1 MLSPRGQAGL
11 EAKFLASV
19 SASASK
25 TCPRPRPRPRAIGL
39 GLSSNFLFWPRENAF
54 SCICWKTAGGVSKIS
69 TANQPGSQQGVR
81 CCSWATYQE
90 MRTGLF
96 SHYRTATASQSPS
109 ATCLSTASQQLHR
122 YLTVINSEAFDP
134 SAKSSRLDRL
144 ALDFPLLQP
153 LFSRMFCV
161 PASSAPVG
169 RIFSQSGI
177 IMSAR
182 RAHMSNAVLGHWSFW
197 SAIVT
202 CRSW

>member
-1 MLSPRGQAGL
+1 MLSLRGQAGL

-25 TCPRPRPRPRAIGL
+25 TCPRPRPRPRAFGL

-54 SCICWKTAGGVSKIS
+54 LVFAKTAGGVGKIS
-69 TANQPGSQQGVR
+69 TTNQPGSEQGLR

-90 MRTGLF
+90 DANRTVQPLSDCSSITESVGNL
-96 SHYRTATASQSPS
+96 SQYRITATPQISDCHQQWSIRSSSWIFSPGQ
-109 ATCLSTASQQLHR
+109 TCTR
-122 YLTVINSEAFDP
+122 
-134 SAKSSRLDRL
+134 
-144 ALDFPLLQP
+144 P

-161 PASSAPVG
+161 RASSAPVE

-182 RAHMSNAVLGHWSFW
+182 RAHMSNAVLETLVFLKYN
-197 SAIVT
+197 
-202 CRSW
+202 CRL